1 MPTTAPRQRTSR
13 QRQPYSEFFRE
24 LDPDH
29 RHQELKHLKKLYD
42 EDRLSIRQIARLK
55 TSSYGFMQGKL
66 VEAGANIAGNRRP
79 KPTASADAANEADDT
94 VTTQR
99 DGHGTR
105 P

>member
-1 MPTTAPRQRTSR
+1 MPTTAPRQRASR
-13 QRQPYSEFFRE
+13 HRQPYSRFFRE
-24 LDPDH
+24 LGPDQ
-29 RHQELKHLKKLYD
+29 RQNELRHLKKLYD
-42 EDRLSIRQIARLK
+42 EDRLSIRQIAKLK

-79 KPTASADAANEADDT
+79 KPTASADVASQADDT

-99 DGHGTR
+99 AGRGTR